1 MPADIFGRESS
12 TFGGAFAADAATMT
26 FAGGAA
32 GATAAGSGTLV
43 QTVNVNYQQQIQK
56 LYEVGS
62 NQIYH
67 VGGRTQGTGSIAR
80 IIGPKRLG
88 ALLYAT
94 YGNIC
99 NVGQNT
105 LNFTFATA
113 NCANA
118 TGAVTYTCHLVL
130 VTAVGFNLAA
140 TDMLINEQ
148 VQFMFSGLNITY

>member
-26 FAGGAA
+26 FAGA
-32 GATAAGSGTLV
+32 GANSGTLV
-43 QTVNVNYQQQIQK
+43 QTVNISYQQQIQK

-67 VGGRTQGTGSIAR
+67 VGGRTQGTGSIGR
-80 IIGPKRLG
+80 IIGPKQLG
-88 ALLYAT
+88 PLLYGV

-105 LNFTFATA
+105 LQFTFQA
-113 NCANA
+113 NCQGS
-118 TGAVTYTCHLVL
+118 TTVTYTCHLVL
-130 VTAVGFNLAA
+130 VTALGFNLQAV
-140 TDMLINEQ
+140 DMMINEQ
-148 VQFMFSGLNITY
+148 VQFMFSGLTTDQQ